1 MRISDWSSDVCSSD
15 LGVEPSALVPV
26 AGALDKDGASPAHIG
41 CLLRIG
47 RCVPSGIG
55 GPRSALE
62 AEAAIGTNV
71 GRPEQRDAAI
81 GRFVMQECT
90 FAGRDHLTEIGRA
103 HV

>member
-15 LGVEPSALVPV
+15 LIAIAFVPGNEALRHRRGVEPSALVPV

-41 CLLRIG
+41 CLLLIG

-55 GPRSALE
+55 GPRSALA

-71 GRPEQRDAAI
+71 GRPEQRDEAY
-81 GRFVMQECT
+81 GWF
-90 FAGRDHLTEIGRA
+90 DL
-103 HV
+103 